1 MARFFAATM
10 VGGKIYVEGVSERGP
25 WDAQR
30 LIFQEEAVADRVLVP
45 GTGDR
50 KVYTSQSLEE
60 AVRESEKR
68 QLALRVWIHE
78 ALAEVAH
85 LIWERQHR

>member
-1 MARFFAATM
+1 MARFFPATM
-10 VGGKIYVEGVSERGP
+10 LGGKIYIEGISGRGH

-30 LIFQEEAVADRVLVP
+30 LFFHEEAVADRMLVP

-50 KVYTSQSLEE
+50 KAYTSQALDE
-60 AVRESEKR
+60 AMRESKDR
-68 QLALRVWIHE
+68 QSGFRIWIHE

-85 LIWERQHR
+85 AIWEGQR